1 MSDTDFDD
9 WLRATWAETQGF
21 TLLMVLIGLGEGR
34 VDLLR
39 SAYLHVI
46 GDDLTWNEMVRH
58 FDSSGEAWDA
68 VAMFRAGREGLVAD
82 DVAKDRLEALM
93 RAMNGDR
100 TLIRDGE
107 FYNRDGLMLRLDD
120 AEPQPPLFS

>member
-68 VAMFRAGREGLVAD
+68 VAMFRAGREGLVAH
-82 DVAKDRLEALM
+82 DVAKDRLDALM

>member
-82 DVAKDRLEALM
+82 DVAKDRLDALM